1 MNLLRRPTLRRP
13 RREAR
18 AFRVRMESL
27 ETRTVLSAAIVP
39 TIAAH
44 LETLTSSTDS
54 TDIGPSVS
62 NPSPSSAATSPSELI
77 SAYGFSAS
85 ATAGLGTTIA
95 IVGAY
100 NNPTIQADLAAFS
113 TFYGLAAASLSVVNQ
128 YGQTTNLPATDAGW
142 SLETA
147 MDVEWAHAVAPAA
160 RIILVEATSS
170 SASDLMT
177 AVQTAARLA
186 NVVSMSWGGGEW
198 SGQTAYDTAS
208 YFANSNVT
216 FVAASGDDGGAS
228 GVSWPASSPY
238 VLSVGGTALYS
249 NGAET
254 AWSASGSYWSGYSG
268 STGGVSRYES
278 LPSYQATALGTRAAS
293 GRVVPD
299 VASVADPSTGLA
311 VYSTASGLGKT
322 GWFTIGG
329 TSAGAPVWAGLV
341 ADADQARIAA
351 GKSALSTSQ
360 TLSLLYGLYGTSAT
374 RSSSYASA
382 FHDVTSGGNFAGL
395 ATTGYDVVT
404 GLGSPNAS
412 AIISAATSYSA
423 AATTATT
430 TSPTRVVRVRPR
442 AQVHR
447 HDVGLDEAVTGSADA
462 ATASEVTVVDTT
474 TTTTTT
480 TTAIPTAPATTTQ
493 AVAQATITAA
503 TATIALTTS
512 TPAAPPNQPIATAV
526 IWTATTPEAE
536 EPPIAPAIPVEE
548 APRAEV
554 DADAEAPA
562 PGPTE
567 ADPVAPAPD
576 REPEEAAPAAPPV
589 DEEMDVWDAALAQ
602 VRIARPAPADG
613 PRTSDEE
620 ADDASRM
627 ALALGIAAFTWRGAR
642 RRPRGRRFV
651 VPVPSRN

>member
-39 TIAAH
+39 SIAAY

-62 NPSPSSAATSPSELI
+62 NPTPSAAATSPSELI
-77 SAYGFSAS
+77 SAYGFSTS

-216 FVAASGDDGGAS
+216 FVASGDDGGAS

-238 VLSVGGTALYS
+238 VLSVGGTALYDD
-249 NGAET
+249 GTEA

-351 GKSALSTSQ
+351 GKSALSSSQ
-360 TLSLLYGLYGTSAT
+360 TLSLLYSLYGTSTT
-374 RSSSYASA
+374 RSSSYAST
-382 FHDVTSGGNFAGL
+382 FHDVASGGNFAGS
-395 ATTGYDVVT
+395 ATTGYDIVT

-412 AIISAATSYSA
+412 AIISAATSYST
-423 AATTATT
+423 ATATVTT
-430 TSPTRVVRVRPR
+430 TSPVRVVRIRPR
-442 AQVHR
+442 ARIQR
-447 HDVGLDEAVTGSADA
+447 HDVGLEEAGTDA
-462 ATASEVTVVDTT
+462 TEATASEVTVVDAATT
-474 TTTTTT
+474 TTT
-480 TTAIPTAPATTTQ
+480 PP
-493 AVAQATITAA
+493 AVAQATTGAA

-512 TPAAPPNQPIATAV
+512 TSPSLPNQPVATTV
-526 IWTATTPEAE
+526 IWTATTSKAE
-536 EPPIAPAIPVEE
+536 EPPIAPTTPTVE
-548 APRAEV
+548 APRAGAEEEV
-554 DADAEAPA
+554 EAPA
-562 PGPTE
+562 AEPTE
-567 ADPVAPAPD
+567 PAPVAPAPD
-576 REPEEAAPAAPPV
+576 REPEEAAPAAPPA
-589 DEEMDVWDAALAQ
+589 DEDMEVWDAALAQ
-602 VRIARPAPADG
+602 VRIARPARSDR
-613 PRTSDEE
+613 PRTSDDE
-620 ADDASRM
+620 DGDTSRM

-651 VPVPSRN
+651 IPVPSRN

>member
-39 TIAAH
+39 SIAAY

-62 NPSPSSAATSPSELI
+62 NPTPSAAATSPSELI
-77 SAYGFSAS
+77 SAYGFSTS

-238 VLSVGGTALYS
+238 VLSVGGTALYDD
-249 NGAET
+249 GTEA

-351 GKSALSTSQ
+351 GKSALSSSQ
-360 TLSLLYGLYGTSAT
+360 TLSLLYSLYGTSTT
-374 RSSSYASA
+374 RSSSYAST
-382 FHDVTSGGNFAGL
+382 FHDVASGGNFAGS
-395 ATTGYDVVT
+395 ATTGYDIVT

-412 AIISAATSYSA
+412 AIISAATSYSTATATVTTTSPVRVVRIRPRARIQRHDVGLEEAGTDATTA
-423 AATTATT
+423 AVATTATT
-430 TSPTRVVRVRPR
+430 
-442 AQVHR
+442 
-447 HDVGLDEAVTGSADA
+447 
-462 ATASEVTVVDTT
+462 
-474 TTTTTT
+474 
-480 TTAIPTAPATTTQ
+480 APP
-493 AVAQATITAA
+493 AVAQATTGAA

-512 TPAAPPNQPIATAV
+512 TSPSLPNQPVATTV
-526 IWTATTPEAE
+526 IWTATTSKAE
-536 EPPIAPAIPVEE
+536 EPPIAPTTPTVE
-548 APRAEV
+548 APRAGAEEEV
-554 DADAEAPA
+554 EAPA
-562 PGPTE
+562 AEPTE
-567 ADPVAPAPD
+567 PAPVAPAPD
-576 REPEEAAPAAPPV
+576 REPEEAAPAAPPA
-589 DEEMDVWDAALAQ
+589 DEDMEVWDAALAQ
-602 VRIARPAPADG
+602 VRIARPARSDR
-613 PRTSDEE
+613 PRTSDDE
-620 ADDASRM
+620 DGDTSRM

-651 VPVPSRN
+651 IPVPSRN